1 MMQTEW
7 NVEHKSGA
15 ERKAHEVEEVFINP
29 IHELTGRSSS
39 LSVQNETGFDFP
51 RIFVASFSL

>member
-7 NVEHKSGA
+7 NVSDKSGA
-15 ERKAHEVEEVFINP
+15 ERKAHEVVKVFNP
-29 IHELTGRSSS
+29 ITELTGRFPFM
-39 LSVQNETGFDFP
+39 LMKNETGFDFP